1 MINLS
6 SQVMILKPLTFHTIS
21 LLYTKTCAC
30 LLNNY
35 S

>member
-1 MINLS
+1 
-6 SQVMILKPLTFHTIS
+6 MILKPLTFHTIS